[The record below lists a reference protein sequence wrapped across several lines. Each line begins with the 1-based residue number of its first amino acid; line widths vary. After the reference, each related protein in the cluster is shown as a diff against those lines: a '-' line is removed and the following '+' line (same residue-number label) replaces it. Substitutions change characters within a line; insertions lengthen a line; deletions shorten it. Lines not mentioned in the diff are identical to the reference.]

1 MSLSNT
7 EQSNEG
13 PRSDPGGIVRSVDFT
28 SVVEQSSQGPII
40 GRITGSAR
48 KGVKRKLD
56 NKSLEMKYEV
66 LMEVEKGSRSK
77 KQIADHYGL
86 AQSTLST
93 WLKKADDIKNAFLN
107 GDFSAKRKKLRTA
120 GHPEVEEALLK
131 WFKTARD
138 NNIPLSGPF
147 MMQRAGELAEKLG
160 VPAGEFKCSNGW
172 LDRFKDRHGISF
184 KRICGEENS
193 VDTGSE
199 QMEEWH
205 RTLSMILKEYDPKNV
220 YNADETGV
228 FFRCLPDKTLEFKDK
243 DCHGGKQNKERIT
256 AMVCANMSGTDKRP
270 LLVLGRS
277 AKPRCFNNVKTFP
290 TEYDANKKAWMTS
303 EIFTK
308 WVIKF
313 DKFCQRQRR
322 KCALIVDNC
331 PAHPKVKGLKNVT
344 LFFLPPNTT
353 SKTQPMDQGV
363 IRSLKHNYRKL
374 VIARHLRAIEKKR
387 EMEKMTVLDGMHYLQ
402 QAWNNVT
409 ETTIANCYRKAGF
422 KTIDDTETTDDI
434 ETEIEDDPLDNLPLS
449 RLVGANFTLSD
460 YVSVDDDLP
469 TCETL
474 TDEAIVDDII
484 AARDVMPEDD
494 DDDDDMTGDH
504 DIVPVEPPTV
514 DLALK
519 ACSTLRLFLQQQ
531 TDVTDILEK
540 LCAID
545 KCVTQI
551 DLSKRCAKQSMITD
565 FFRM

>member
-1 MSLSNT
+1 
-7 EQSNEG
+7 
-13 PRSDPGGIVRSVDFT
+13 
-28 SVVEQSSQGPII
+28 
-40 GRITGSAR
+40 
-48 KGVKRKLD
+48 
-56 NKSLEMKYEV
+56 
-66 LMEVEKGSRSK
+66 
-77 KQIADHYGL
+77 
-86 AQSTLST
+86 
-93 WLKKADDIKNAFLN
+93 
-107 GDFSAKRKKLRTA
+107 
-120 GHPEVEEALLK
+120 
-131 WFKTARD
+131 
-138 NNIPLSGPF
+138 
-147 MMQRAGELAEKLG
+147 
-160 VPAGEFKCSNGW
+160 
-172 LDRFKDRHGISF
+172 
-184 KRICGEENS
+184 
-193 VDTGSE
+193 
-199 QMEEWH
+199 
-205 RTLSMILKEYDPKNV
+205 MILKEYDPKNV

-256 AMVCANMSGTDKRP
+256 AMVCANMSSTDKRP
-270 LLVLGRS
+270 LLVLGWS
-277 AKPRCFNNVKTFP
+277 AKRRCFNNVKSFP

-313 DKFCQRQRR
+313 NKFCQRQRR

-363 IRSLKHNYRKL
+363 IRSLKHSYRKL

-422 KTIDDTETTDDI
+422 KTIDDTEITDDI
-434 ETEIEDDPLDNLPLS
+434 ETEIEEGPLDDLPLA

-469 TCETL
+469 TCKTL

-484 AARDVMPEDD
+484 AARDVMPD

-504 DIVPVEPPTV
+504 DIVPVETTEGRHSP
-514 DLALK
+514 
-519 ACSTLRLFLQQQ
+519 
-531 TDVTDILEK
+531 E
-540 LCAID
+540 
-545 KCVTQI
+545 
-551 DLSKRCAKQSMITD
+551 SM
-565 FFRM
+565 